1 MREKLL
7 GILIFV
13 LLSLSVIL
21 SQRTF
26 EAQSTTTSLDVSK
39 SKPDNINY
47 TSVFDGKTLDGWQM
61 AGKGNFEVVNNTI
74 QSGGEGILWY
84 KNKEFH
90 NFILKLEWMVSTEDD
105 NSGVFV
111 RFPNLGN
118 DPKIAVK
125 KGYEIQIDDGAGNP
139 IHHTGAIYDFS
150 PPSKPLSLNS
160 NEWNRMEINATD
172 QSYTVFINGEKIN
185 EFTGDRLQEGHIGLQ
200 SHDEKS
206 KVLFRNISIREF
218 G

>member
-7 GILIFV
+7 GILIFL
-13 LLSLSVIL
+13 LLSLSVL
-21 SQRTF
+21 LLPRTF
-26 EAQSTTTSLDVSK
+26 EAQSTTKSLDVGK
-39 SKPDNINY
+39 PKPDNINY

-61 AGKGNFEVVNNTI
+61 AGKGNFEVVNNTL

-84 KNKEFH
+84 TNKEFH
-90 NFILKLEWMVSTEDD
+90 NFILKLEWMVSSEDD

-125 KGYEIQIDDGAGNP
+125 KGYEIQINDGAGNP

-150 PPSKPLSLNS
+150 PPSKSLSLNS
-160 NEWNRMEINATD
+160 NKWNKMEINATD

-185 EFTGDRLQEGHIGLQ
+185 EFTGDRLQKGHIGLQ

-206 KVLFRNISIREF
+206 KVFFRNISIGEF
-218 G
+218 R